1 MEATALGDIQTAL
14 PYFLK
19 HKTVWS
25 SYDNE
30 ADVLYLHF
38 KKPNHADNSKMT
50 EDEII
55 IRYVSAPYNSSCIS
69 DIIRFGAKR
78 RRRHSKTMRSSF

>member
-1 MEATALGDIQTAL
+1 METAATLTEIKTAL

-25 SYDNE
+25 SYDDE

-38 KKPNHADNSKMT
+38 KKPNQANNSEMT

-55 IRYVSAPYNSSCIS
+55 IRYEDKEVVGMTILNASQRIKNNV
-69 DIIRFGAKR
+69 
-78 RRRHSKTMRSSF
+78 

>member
-1 MEATALGDIQTAL
+1 METTDLKDIRKVL

-38 KKPNHADNSKMT
+38 KKPNHADNSEMT

-55 IRYVSAPYNSSCIS
+55 VRYEKKEIVGITILNASS
-69 DIIRFGAKR
+69 RL
-78 RRRHSKTMRSSF
+78 

>member
-1 MEATALGDIQTAL
+1 MEETIIRETNKLL

-25 SYDNE
+25 SYDEE

-38 KKPNHADNSKMT
+38 KKPNHADHSEMT

-55 IRYVSAPYNSSCIS
+55 VRYENNE
-69 DIIRFGAKR
+69 IIGLSVLNASKR
-78 RRRHSKTMRSSF
+78 AIF

>member
-1 MEATALGDIQTAL
+1 METVELKEIQMVL

-30 ADVLYLHF
+30 GDVLYLHF
-38 KKPNHADNSKMT
+38 KKPNNADNSEMT

-55 IRYVSAPYNSSCIS
+55 IRYENNE
-69 DIIRFGAKR
+69 IIGLTILNASQR
-78 RRRHSKTMRSSF
+78 

>member
-1 MEATALGDIQTAL
+1 MEETELKDIKSAL

-25 SYDNE
+25 SYDSD

-38 KKPNHADNSKMT
+38 KKPNNADGSEMM

-55 IRYVSAPYNSSCIS
+55 VRYENKEVIGMTILNASQRINNNIL
-69 DIIRFGAKR
+69 
-78 RRRHSKTMRSSF
+78 

>member
-1 MEATALGDIQTAL
+1 METTELKEIQSAL

-19 HKTVWS
+19 HKTVWA

-38 KKPNHADNSKMT
+38 KKPNHADDSKMT

-55 IRYVSAPYNSSCIS
+55 IRYEKKEIVGLTILNASQKI
-69 DIIRFGAKR
+69 
-78 RRRHSKTMRSSF
+78 KTD

>member
-1 MEATALGDIQTAL
+1 METTVLRDIQTVL

-19 HKTVWS
+19 YKTVWA

-30 ADVLYLHF
+30 ADALYLHF
-38 KKPNHADNSKMT
+38 KKPNHAENSEMT

-55 IRYVSAPYNSSCIS
+55 IRYEKNEIIGLTILNASQRVESNS
-69 DIIRFGAKR
+69 R
-78 RRRHSKTMRSSF
+78 

>member
-1 MEATALGDIQTAL
+1 METAEIKEIQEVL

-25 SYDNE
+25 SYDSDP
-30 ADVLYLHF
+30 DVLYLHF
-38 KKPNHADNSKMT
+38 KKPNHADDSQMT

-55 IRYVSAPYNSSCIS
+55 IRYENKKIVGLTILNASQRLANKSQ
-69 DIIRFGAKR
+69 
-78 RRRHSKTMRSSF
+78 

>member
-1 MEATALGDIQTAL
+1 METAELKEIETVL

-25 SYDNE
+25 SYDSE
-30 ADVLYLHF
+30 VDVLYLHF
-38 KKPNHADNSKMT
+38 KKPNNADDSKMT

-55 IRYVSAPYNSSCIS
+55 FRYENKEIIGLTILNASKRLPNHSSV
-69 DIIRFGAKR
+69 
-78 RRRHSKTMRSSF
+78 

>member
-1 MEATALGDIQTAL
+1 MQAFLMETTELKEIQNVL

-25 SYDNE
+25 SYDTE

-38 KKPNHADNSKMT
+38 KKPNHANDSEMT
-50 EDEII
+50 EDEVI
-55 IRYVSAPYNSSCIS
+55 IRYEDKEIVGLTILNASLKILP
-69 DIIRFGAKR
+69 D
-78 RRRHSKTMRSSF
+78 

>member
-1 MEATALGDIQTAL
+1 METTELKEIQTAL

-19 HKTVWS
+19 HKTVWA
-25 SYDNE
+25 SYDSD

-38 KKPNHADNSKMT
+38 KKPNHADDSEMT

-55 IRYVSAPYNSSCIS
+55 VRYENKE
-69 DIIRFGAKR
+69 IIGMTILNASQRIKNNIL
-78 RRRHSKTMRSSF
+78 

>member
-1 MEATALGDIQTAL
+1 METTTLTEIKTAL

-25 SYDNE
+25 SYDDE

-38 KKPNHADNSKMT
+38 KKPNHADNSEMT

-55 IRYVSAPYNSSCIS
+55 IRYENNE
-69 DIIRFGAKR
+69 IIGMTILNASQRIG
-78 RRRHSKTMRSSF
+78 SNTL

>member
-1 MEATALGDIQTAL
+1 MDTIAIKEIQEVL

-25 SYDNE
+25 SYDDE

-38 KKPNHADNSKMT
+38 KKPNQADTSKMT

-55 IRYVSAPYNSSCIS
+55 VRYEKEE
-69 DIIRFGAKR
+69 IIGITILNASQR
-78 RRRHSKTMRSSF
+78 

>member
-1 MEATALGDIQTAL
+1 METTVLGDIQTAL

-38 KKPNHADNSKMT
+38 KKPNHADNSEMT

-55 IRYVSAPYNSSCIS
+55 IRFEKEEIIGLTILNASQRVETNS
-69 DIIRFGAKR
+69 R
-78 RRRHSKTMRSSF
+78 